1 MKYNI
6 KQIRESKGISQETL
20 SERAKISRATIS
32 KIESNQEVEVKMSTL
47 EALASALE
55 CKISDFL
62 SN

>member
-62 SN
+62 SI